1 LVRRSYDAPKIEVPD
16 PLLYN
21 SKGELR
27 RFTAEE
33 LSDDEDD
40 LTTI

>member
-1 LVRRSYDAPKIEVPD
+1 LVRRSLDVPKIDVPD

-21 SKGELR
+21 SRGELR
-27 RFTAEE
+27 RFTADE